1 MVHQEMDLGM
11 DLVALIVHRSVEA
24 ENVSSY
30 CKYFNRGLLNVFLL
44 IYQTCLELLFD
55 PLFKIIQIFPL
66 YSSGPKCSGT
76 VNELTDS
83 SNIV

>member
-44 IYQTCLELLFD
+44 IYHVWSFYLTHCL
-55 PLFKIIQIFPL
+55 K
-66 YSSGPKCSGT
+66 
-76 VNELTDS
+76 
-83 SNIV
+83 